1 MCRKN
6 PTENLAQD
14 RDLKKSQVH
23 GMNRG
28 RLTRGVGVRL

>member
-6 PTENLAQD
+6 PTENQAQD

-23 GMNRG
+23 GM
-28 RLTRGVGVRL
+28 TRGVGVRL